1 MLKAGPFLKPY
12 LPNSLFWR
20 AFLILVLPILVLQA
34 VVAMVF
40 IQRHYEA
47 VTEQM
52 AGSVA
57 REINFVIDQV
67 DNAGSTDSLERTL
80 RDLGQS
86 LNVSIA
92 FFDSEGGPPPDFRD
106 LFDLTGIVVSETL
119 RAKIRNPISLDF
131 ISHRKSVVIDV
142 YTGKGV
148 LQVIVGRRQLN
159 AANPHLLLVWMAA
172 TAIALTA
179 VATLF
184 LRNQIRPIRELAKTA
199 IAFGRGRS
207 EPYRPGGAEEV
218 RRAGHAFLDM
228 RGRIERQIE
237 QRTRM
242 LSGVSHDL
250 RTPLTRMRLALAV
263 AEPSEEVEE
272 LTQDVAEMEHM
283 LDAFLD
289 FAKGANG
296 EAPELCSP
304 IELADE
310 VIRDARRQS
319 HAVSAYTEIETPER
333 REVMLRRAE
342 TKRCLTNLVG
352 NAISYG
358 EQVSLTTRLTKRYLE
373 FIVEDDGPGI
383 PPERREEVLKPF
395 TRLDES
401 RSQNIASGVGLGL
414 SIALDIVRSQGGS
427 LRLGDSARLGG
438 LAASVIL
445 PR

>member
-1 MLKAGPFLKPY
+1 
-12 LPNSLFWR
+12 
-20 AFLILVLPILVLQA
+20 
-34 VVAMVF
+34 
-40 IQRHYEA
+40 
-47 VTEQM
+47 
-52 AGSVA
+52 
-57 REINFVIDQV
+57 
-67 DNAGSTDSLERTL
+67 
-80 RDLGQS
+80 
-86 LNVSIA
+86 
-92 FFDSEGGPPPDFRD
+92 
-106 LFDLTGIVVSETL
+106 
-119 RAKIRNPISLDF
+119 
-131 ISHRKSVVIDV
+131 KSVVIDV

-159 AANPHLLLVWMAA
+159 AANPHLLLVWMAG

-179 VATLF
+179 VATMF

-207 EPYRPGGAEEV
+207 EPFRPGGAEEV

-228 RGRIERQIE
+228 RSRIERQMD

-263 AEPSEEVEE
+263 AEPTLETKE

-304 IELADE
+304 IDLADE
-310 VIRDARRQS
+310 VVRDARRQS
-319 HAVSAYTEIETPER
+319 KAVAAYTEIETPDQ
-333 REVMLRRAE
+333 REVVLRRAE
-342 TKRCLTNLVG
+342 TKRCLTNLVV
-352 NAISYG
+352 NAMSYG
-358 EQVSLTTRLTKRYLE
+358 DQVSLTTRLTKRYLE
-373 FIVEDDGPGI
+373 FVVEDNGPGI
-383 PPERREEVLKPF
+383 PPDRRDEVLKPF

-401 RSQNIASGVGLGL
+401 RNQDIASGVGLGL

-427 LRLGDSARLGG
+427 LRLSESERLGG